1 MGVWVGERGRGKEER
16 IREGKKRNKMSVRN
30 GDRKSEG
37 NIERERE
44 DKSGNDR
51 WWEKVKERNAM
62 SVRDRDRKNEW
73 NIERE
78 GYERGN
84 IEERGREGLCSNWI
98 VVWKRRNTE
107 NVSVETQPNCYLR
120 TKDRTVKKLSRI

>member
-1 MGVWVGERGRGKEER
+1 VGERGRGKEER

-51 WWEKVKERNAM
+51 W
-62 SVRDRDRKNEW
+62 
-73 NIERE
+73 
-78 GYERGN
+78 
-84 IEERGREGLCSNWI
+84 
-98 VVWKRRNTE
+98 
-107 NVSVETQPNCYLR
+107 
-120 TKDRTVKKLSRI
+120 